1 MLIGEVASCSFKERF
16 AMPNVLPPYILIF
29 IICIALVIAVGIH
42 QQWIQTERQTN
53 KRIFW
58 LGIGIALASSVFAAV
73 AG

>member
-1 MLIGEVASCSFKERF
+1 MLIGEVVSCSFKERF
-16 AMPNVLPPYILIF
+16 AMPTVHPYILIF
-29 IICIALVIAVGIH
+29 IICIALVIAVSIH

>member
-1 MLIGEVASCSFKERF
+1 MLIGEVVSCSFKERF
-16 AMPNVLPPYILIF
+16 AMPTVHPYILIF
-29 IICIALVIAVGIH
+29 IIGIALVIAVGIH
-42 QQWIQTERQTN
+42 QQWIQTERQIN

>member
-1 MLIGEVASCSFKERF
+1 MLIGGVASCSFKERF
-16 AMPNVLPPYILIF
+16 AMPTVHPYILIF

-42 QQWIQTERQTN
+42 QQWIQTERQIN

>member
-1 MLIGEVASCSFKERF
+1 MLIGEVVSCSFKERF
-16 AMPNVLPPYILIF
+16 AMPTVHPYILIF
-29 IICIALVIAVGIH
+29 IICIALIIAVGIH
-42 QQWIQTERQTN
+42 QQWIQTERQIN

>member
-1 MLIGEVASCSFKERF
+1 MLIGEVVSCSFKERF
-16 AMPNVLPPYILIF
+16 AMPTVHPYILIF

-42 QQWIQTERQTN
+42 QQWIQTERQIN

-58 LGIGIALASSVFAAV
+58 LGIGISLASSVFAAV

>member
-1 MLIGEVASCSFKERF
+1 MLIGEVVSCSFKERF
-16 AMPNVLPPYILIF
+16 AMPTVHPYILIF
-29 IICIALVIAVGIH
+29 IICIALVIAVSIH
-42 QQWIQTERQTN
+42 QQWIQTERQIN

>member
-1 MLIGEVASCSFKERF
+1 MLIGEVASWSLKERF
-16 AMPNVLPPYILIF
+16 AMPTVHPYILIF

>member
-1 MLIGEVASCSFKERF
+1 MLIGKSHHGCLKERF
-16 AMPNVLPPYILIF
+16 AMPTVHPYILIF

-42 QQWIQTERQTN
+42 QQWIQTERQIN

>member
-1 MLIGEVASCSFKERF
+1 
-16 AMPNVLPPYILIF
+16 MPNVPPYILIS
-29 IICIALVIAVGIH
+29 IICIALVITVSIH
-42 QQWIQTERQTN
+42 QQWIQTERQIN

>member
-1 MLIGEVASCSFKERF
+1 MLIEEVVSCSFKERF
-16 AMPNVLPPYILIF
+16 AMPTVHPYILIF

-42 QQWIQTERQTN
+42 QQWIQTERQIN

>member
-1 MLIGEVASCSFKERF
+1 
-16 AMPNVLPPYILIF
+16 MPNVPPYILIS
-29 IICIALVIAVGIH
+29 IICIALVITAGIH

>member
-1 MLIGEVASCSFKERF
+1 
-16 AMPNVLPPYILIF
+16 MPNVPPYILIF

-58 LGIGIALASSVFAAV
+58 LGIGIALASSVFATV

>member
-1 MLIGEVASCSFKERF
+1 MLIGEVVSCSFKERF
-16 AMPNVLPPYILIF
+16 AMPTVHPYILIF

-42 QQWIQTERQTN
+42 QQWIQTERQIN

>member
-1 MLIGEVASCSFKERF
+1 MLIGEVVSCSFKERF
-16 AMPNVLPPYILIF
+16 AMPTVHPYILIF

-42 QQWIQTERQTN
+42 QQWIQTERQIN

-58 LGIGIALASSVFAAV
+58 LGISIALASSVFAAV

>member
-1 MLIGEVASCSFKERF
+1 MLIGEVASWSLKERF
-16 AMPNVLPPYILIF
+16 AMPTVPPYILIF
-29 IICIALVIAVGIH
+29 IICIALVIIAVGIH
-42 QQWIQTERQTN
+42 RQWIQTERQTD

>member
-1 MLIGEVASCSFKERF
+1 MLIGEVASWSLKERF
-16 AMPNVLPPYILIF
+16 AMPTVHPYILIS

-42 QQWIQTERQTN
+42 QQWIQTERQIN

-58 LGIGIALASSVFAAV
+58 LGIGIALASSIFAAV

>member
-16 AMPNVLPPYILIF
+16 AMPTVHPYILIF
-29 IICIALVIAVGIH
+29 IICIALVIAVSIH
-42 QQWIQTERQTN
+42 QQWIQTERQIN

>member
-16 AMPNVLPPYILIF
+16 AMPNVPPYILIF

-58 LGIGIALASSVFAAV
+58 LGIGIALASSVF
-73 AG
+73 

>member
-1 MLIGEVASCSFKERF
+1 MLIGEVVSCSFKERF
-16 AMPNVLPPYILIF
+16 AMPTVHPYSLIF

-42 QQWIQTERQTN
+42 QQWIQTERQIN

>member
-1 MLIGEVASCSFKERF
+1 
-16 AMPNVLPPYILIF
+16 MPNVPPYILIS
-29 IICIALVIAVGIH
+29 IICIALVIAIGIH
-42 QQWIQTERQTN
+42 QQWIQTERQIN

>member
-16 AMPNVLPPYILIF
+16 AMPTVHPYILIF

-42 QQWIQTERQTN
+42 QQWIQTERQIN